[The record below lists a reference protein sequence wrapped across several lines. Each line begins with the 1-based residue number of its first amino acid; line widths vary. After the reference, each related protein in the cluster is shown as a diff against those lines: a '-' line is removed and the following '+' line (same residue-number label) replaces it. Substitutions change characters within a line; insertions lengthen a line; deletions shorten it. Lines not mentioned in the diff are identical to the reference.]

1 LEDDVNTLDPR
12 TVALKWTTVR
22 TCRGLIMLELRKL
35 KAEHALCYD
44 DTKRRKRVARI
55 ETLRLALSDLDRYDR
70 ATDPLKGAHDE
81 NA

>member
-1 LEDDVNTLDPR
+1 VNTLDPR
-12 TVALKWTTVR
+12 TVALAWTTIR
-22 TCRGLIMLELRKL
+22 TCRGMLMLELRRL
-35 KAEHALCYD
+35 KTEHKTCAD
-44 DTKRRKRVARI
+44 VDKRRKRVARI